1 MHILEILNITKGS
14 LINKI
19 DLNFKINKFKTN
31 SKEVKKNDCF
41 IALNNGHKY
50 IEEAIKNGASLI
62 IVNRKKTCNTPTI
75 LVQNMIKVL
84 GGLASYI
91 RKIYNPK
98 VIAITGS
105 VGKTT
110 TRELIY
116 SILSKKY
123 KCHQNK
129 KNYNNHI
136 GVPLT
141 IFDLDKNDEI
151 AIIEMGM
158 NHLNEI
164 KYLSKMV
171 TPNIAVITNI
181 GSSHIGNLGS
191 KENILKAKLEIKEG
205 LKGPLFVNGDDELLK
220 HEYAIK
226 SGFNENNDLIAYN
239 LKSNLYSSS
248 FNININNHTYQIK
261 INLPSHLISNVLI
274 AINIALY
281 LNIDINDQLIESFS
295 SFGADIPF
303 FIRGGCAWVSGIG
316 EKIQNYD
323 FTLPYNII
331 LIYPNI
337 HVSTKLAYSKFTTED
352 FNKSDLFYI
361 KNMLDNKDINFEK
374 IVSKT
379 YNVFEKNVFNLEKR
393 IEEIKN
399 KIESIIKRKV
409 TMSGSGSSL
418 FTLYDKDD
426 EKIEHDFHKLI
437 NEMDIDIYKLSL
449 I

>member
-1 MHILEILNITKGS
+1 MNILEILNITKGT

-19 DLNFKINKFKTN
+19 DLNLKINKFKIN
-31 SKEVKKNDCF
+31 SKDVNKNDCF

-50 IEEAIKNGASLI
+50 IKEAIKNGAYLI
-62 IVNRKKTCNTPTI
+62 IVNKKIKCKIPTI
-75 LVQNMIKVL
+75 LVQNTVKTL
-84 GGLASYI
+84 GELAKFI
-91 RKIYNPK
+91 RTKYNPK

-116 SILSKKY
+116 NILSKKY

-136 GVPLT
+136 GVPIT
-141 IFDLDKNDEI
+141 MFDLKKDDQI

-171 TPNIAVITNI
+171 TPDIAIITNI
-181 GSSHIGNLGS
+181 GTSHIGNLGS

-248 FNININNHTYQIK
+248 FNLDINNQTYKIK
-261 INLPSHLISNVLI
+261 INLPAHLINNVLI
-274 AINIALY
+274 AINIGLY
-281 LNIDINDQLIESFS
+281 LNVEINDIIESLKNFQSFSMRMNIIKDKNNNTIINDCYNSSLESLKGVLNIIKNENGKKLLILGDINELGEFTSQIHQQ
-295 SFGADIPF
+295 IPNLLNQ
-303 FIRGGCAWVSGIG
+303 INNKSV
-316 EKIQNYD
+316 
-323 FTLPYNII
+323 I
-331 LIYPNI
+331 LIGHEMKKINYPNSI
-337 HVSTKLAYSKFTTED
+337 HFNNYKETINYLKNSKIKDTLILIKASRSLKLENITD
-352 FNKSDLFYI
+352 FLVN
-361 KNMLDNKDINFEK
+361 
-374 IVSKT
+374 
-379 YNVFEKNVFNLEKR
+379 YND
-393 IEEIKN
+393 
-399 KIESIIKRKV
+399 
-409 TMSGSGSSL
+409 
-418 FTLYDKDD
+418 Y
-426 EKIEHDFHKLI
+426 
-437 NEMDIDIYKLSL
+437 
-449 I
+449 

>member
-1 MHILEILNITKGS
+1 MNILDILNITKGT

-19 DLNFKINKFKTN
+19 DLNLTINKFKIN
-31 SKEVKKNDCF
+31 SKEINKNDCF
-41 IALNNGHKY
+41 IVINNGYKY
-50 IEEAIKNGASLI
+50 INEAIKNGASLI
-62 IVNRKKTCNTPTI
+62 IIDKKIKCKIPTI
-75 LVQNMIKVL
+75 LVQNAVKTL
-84 GGLASYI
+84 GKLAEFI
-91 RKIYNPK
+91 RKKYNPK

-110 TRELIY
+110 TRKLIY
-116 SILSKKY
+116 NILSKKY

-141 IFDLDKNDEI
+141 IFDLKKDDEI

-171 TPNIAVITNI
+171 TPDIAVITNI

-248 FNININNHTYQIK
+248 FNINLNNQTYQIK
-261 INLPSHLISNVLI
+261 TNLPAHLINDVLI
-274 AINIALY
+274 AINIGLY
-281 LNIDINDQLIESFS
+281 LNVEINDIIETLNNFQSSDMRMNIIKDKNNNTIINDCYNSSLESLKGVLNIIKNENAKKLLILGDINELGKFADKIHQQIPQILNQIDNKTVILIGKEMK
-295 SFGADIPF
+295 
-303 FIRGGCAWVSGIG
+303 
-316 EKIQNYD
+316 KINYPNSIHFKNYKETINYLKIKKIKDTLILIKASRNLKLENITNFLINYD
-323 FTLPYNII
+323 Y
-331 LIYPNI
+331 
-337 HVSTKLAYSKFTTED
+337 
-352 FNKSDLFYI
+352 
-361 KNMLDNKDINFEK
+361 
-374 IVSKT
+374 
-379 YNVFEKNVFNLEKR
+379 
-393 IEEIKN
+393 
-399 KIESIIKRKV
+399 
-409 TMSGSGSSL
+409 
-418 FTLYDKDD
+418 
-426 EKIEHDFHKLI
+426 
-437 NEMDIDIYKLSL
+437 
-449 I
+449 

>member
-31 SKEVKKNDCF
+31 SKEVEKNDCF

-84 GGLASYI
+84 GELASYI

-274 AINIALY
+274 AINIGLY
-281 LNIDINDQLIESFS
+281 LNIDINDIINTLKNFQSFNMRMNILKDKNNNTIINDCYNSSLESLT
-295 SFGADIPF
+295 G
-303 FIRGGCAWVSGIG
+303 V
-316 EKIQNYD
+316 
-323 FTLPYNII
+323 LNII
-331 LIYPNI
+331 KNEKQKKLLILGDI
-337 HVSTKLAYSKFTTED
+337 KELGKFSTKIHQKIPNLL
-352 FNKSDLFYI
+352 NQI
-361 KNMLDNKDINFEK
+361 DNKQVILIGKEMKKIKYSNSNHFNNFQETINYLK
-374 IVSKT
+374 QIQIKDTLILIKASRSLK
-379 YNVFEKNVFNLEKR
+379 LEN
-393 IEEIKN
+393 ITNYFVNYSE
-399 KIESIIKRKV
+399 
-409 TMSGSGSSL
+409 
-418 FTLYDKDD
+418 Y
-426 EKIEHDFHKLI
+426 
-437 NEMDIDIYKLSL
+437 
-449 I
+449 

>member
-1 MHILEILNITKGS
+1 MNILDILNITKGT

-19 DLNFKINKFKTN
+19 DLNLTINNFKIN
-31 SKEVKKNDCF
+31 SKEINKNDCF
-41 IALNNGHKY
+41 IVINNGYKY
-50 IEEAIKNGASLI
+50 INEAIKNGASLI
-62 IVNRKKTCNTPTI
+62 IIDKKIKCKIPTI
-75 LVQNMIKVL
+75 LVQSAVKTL
-84 GGLASYI
+84 GKLAEFI
-91 RKIYNPK
+91 RKKYNPK

-110 TRELIY
+110 TRKLIY
-116 SILSKKY
+116 NILSKKY

-141 IFDLDKNDEI
+141 IFDLKKDDEI

-171 TPNIAVITNI
+171 TPDIAVITNI

-248 FNININNHTYQIK
+248 FNINLNNQTYQIK
-261 INLPSHLISNVLI
+261 TNLPAHLINDVLI
-274 AINIALY
+274 AINIGLY
-281 LNIDINDQLIESFS
+281 LNVEINDIIETLNNFQSSDMRMNIIKDKNNNTIINDCYNSSLESLKGVLNIIKKENAKKLLILGDINELGKFADTIHQQIPQILNQIDNKTVILIGSEMK
-295 SFGADIPF
+295 
-303 FIRGGCAWVSGIG
+303 
-316 EKIQNYD
+316 KINYPNSIHFKNYKETINYLKIKKIKDTLILIKASRNLKLENITNFLINYD
-323 FTLPYNII
+323 Y
-331 LIYPNI
+331 
-337 HVSTKLAYSKFTTED
+337 
-352 FNKSDLFYI
+352 
-361 KNMLDNKDINFEK
+361 
-374 IVSKT
+374 
-379 YNVFEKNVFNLEKR
+379 
-393 IEEIKN
+393 
-399 KIESIIKRKV
+399 
-409 TMSGSGSSL
+409 
-418 FTLYDKDD
+418 
-426 EKIEHDFHKLI
+426 
-437 NEMDIDIYKLSL
+437 
-449 I
+449 